1 MTSEVSSATSLSTL
15 SPVSAAAAAAA
26 LGSPQSTSNATAVE
40 AGLRDAPGPSSSSS
54 GWSSTEPN
62 DVAVHGAPSGGP
74 ARHSSTTAAQHTAEH
89 EAAQHHEETRG
100 EAQPDNV
107 AFWEQ
112 QALRLDWAQPAGT
125 SGGKPWHTAHRRVP
139 ADAAARKGPEITWFE
154 GGKLNVAFNCVDR
167 HVAKGHGD
175 KVALHFEGEPG
186 DRRAITYAEL
196 QCEVSKA
203 ANALQALG
211 ITKGDRV
218 VIYLPVIPET
228 VIITLAV
235 ARIGAIHSLVF
246 GGFSAEALKFR
257 VEDTGA
263 RLLVTTDGQF
273 RRGVAVPVKD
283 NADAAVAGDNAIE
296 HVLVINRTTAPEDLA
311 AVPMTEGRDVWWH
324 DAVGSAAEVHEPE
337 AFDAETPLFIMY
349 TSGTTGKPKGLVHT
363 SGGYLTQASWS
374 FEHLF
379 SNPDPALRDQDVH
392 WCTADLAWVTAH
404 TYEIYGPLSNGVT
417 QVIFEG
423 TPNTPHP
430 GRHFEIIERYGVT
443 QYYTAPTLVRS
454 LMGWFPDG
462 VPGSYDLSSIRML
475 GTVGEAVN
483 PEAWR
488 WLRQNVGA
496 GTAPVVDTWWQS
508 ETGATILSPAPTDTE
523 FKPGCAA
530 RPLPGVSTRIV
541 DDAGNTV
548 PPGVQGFIVVD
559 TPGPAIART
568 VWGNPRRY
576 YDSYWSQYVEQ
587 GWFLA
592 GDGAKYDADGDIW
605 ILGRVDDTLNVS
617 GHLLSTIEIESA
629 LVSHPDVV
637 EAGVCPVAD
646 PKTGHAIVAFVV
658 LKRGLSLPNR
668 PLPSQARAGN
678 PAVVG
683 PGSIAEELRNHVAKA
698 IGPIAK
704 PRDVV
709 VVPDVPKTRSGKIMR
724 RLLTQLFEGTALGDT
739 TSLQNEPAIA
749 GIQDVLRE
757 RTLVKEN
764 S

>member
-1 MTSEVSSATSLSTL
+1 MTSAVPKIS
-15 SPVSAAAAAAA
+15 
-26 LGSPQSTSNATAVE
+26 QSTSDATASE
-40 AGLRDAPGPSSSSS
+40 AGLLDAPGSSLGSS
-54 GWSSTEPN
+54 GWSSTEPA
-62 DVAVHGAPSGGP
+62 DGAVHGAGSGGR
-74 ARHSSTTAAQHTAEH
+74 ARHGSFDQAGSAV
-89 EAAQHHEETRG
+89 
-100 EAQPDNV
+100 D
-107 AFWEQ
+107 FWEE
-112 QALRLDWAQPAGT
+112 QARRLHWAA
-125 SGGKPWHTAHRRVP
+125 PWHTAHSWKPVDVE
-139 ADAAARKGPEITWFE
+139 AGHGPEIRWFD
-154 GGKLNVAFNCVDR
+154 GGKLNVAYNCVDR
-167 HVAKGHGD
+167 HVLAGRGG
-175 KVALHFEGEPG
+175 KVALYFEGEPG

-196 QCEVSKA
+196 QREVCKA
-203 ANALQALG
+203 ANALLDLG

-246 GGFSAEALKFR
+246 GGFSAEALRFR

-263 RLLVTTDGQF
+263 KLLVTTDGQY

-296 HVLVINRTTAPEDLA
+296 HVLVINRTTPAGDLA
-311 AVPMTEGRDVWWH
+311 SVPMKGGRDVWWH
-324 DAVGSAAEVHEPE
+324 DVVDTASDVHEPE

-374 FEHLF
+374 FEYLF
-379 SNPDPALRDQDVH
+379 SNPDPALRDSDVH

-430 GRHFEIIERYGVT
+430 GRHFEIIERYKVT

-462 VPGSYDLSSIRML
+462 VPDSYDFSSIRVL

-488 WLRQNVGA
+488 WLRDNIGG
-496 GTAPVVDTWWQS
+496 GTTPMVDTWWQS
-508 ETGATILSPAPTDTE
+508 ETGACIMSPSPTDTD

-530 RPLPGVSTRIV
+530 RALPGVSTRVV
-541 DDAGNTV
+541 DQAGV
-548 PPGVQGFIVVD
+548 LSAPGVQGFIVVD
-559 TPGPAIART
+559 RPGPAIART

-576 YDSYWSQYVEQ
+576 FDSYWSQYPEQ

-592 GDGAKYDADGDIW
+592 GDGAKYDSDGDIW

-646 PKTGHAIVAFVV
+646 PTTGHAVVAFVV
-658 LKRGLSLPNR
+658 LRSDAVMAANGD
-668 PLPSQARAGN
+668 ATGG
-678 PAVVG
+678 PAADVTND
-683 PGSIAEELRNHVAKA
+683 LRNHVAKE

-709 VVPDVPKTRSGKIMR
+709 VVADVPKTRSGKIMR

-757 RTLVKEN
+757 RALVKEN